1 MGAFRSSRM
10 DDFEIVA
17 APDPSRRASRVAV
30 VGGGASGTLM
40 ALALARQRPDIDVTL
55 IEPGQIGAGLA
66 YGTSH
71 GEHRLN
77 VLPQRLSP
85 FSDQPDDFAHWLV
98 ARGQIAEVGEKAFVP
113 RALMGAYLSERLA
126 TLGRRVSIRHASVTT
141 IDADAELIH
150 VRLHSGEIVAADA
163 VILAT
168 GHSWAPPRDLDR
180 DVPPDASVT
189 ILGTGLGM
197 VDRWLSLRESGHRGP
212 VVAVSRHGLAPLSH
226 GACPT
231 PLSLPAVPLGWS
243 VSQTMCWLRD
253 LAAQVAD
260 WRMAVDAIRPHT
272 QRIWQSWTQS
282 ERRRFLR
289 HARRYWDVHRHRI
302 APDIALRLAQE
313 LEERSVR
320 LVRAHETTA
329 GDYLFDCRGH
339 LPDWSDL
346 SNPLIASLVRDGLIR
361 PDALGIGLD
370 VTPGCNLVARDG
382 QPWPQM
388 FAVGPITRGRFWEI
402 EAIPDIRV
410 QCEALAQ
417 SISLGAGVA
426 AV

>member
-272 QRIWQSWTQS
+272 QRIWQSWSQT

-289 HARRYWDVHRHRI
+289 HARRHWDVRRHRV
-302 APDIALRLAQE
+302 APDICRRARARTRRRVGPRSSACARDQGRRLP
-313 LEERSVR
+313 VR
-320 LVRAHETTA
+320 LQRAPT
-329 GDYLFDCRGH
+329 R
-339 LPDWSDL
+339 
-346 SNPLIASLVRDGLIR
+346 LVGPFESAHCVSRLQRACSSR
-361 PDALGIGLD
+361 P
-370 VTPGCNLVARDG
+370 ARD
-382 QPWPQM
+382 WP
-388 FAVGPITRGRFWEI
+388 RR
-402 EAIPDIRV
+402 
-410 QCEALAQ
+410 
-417 SISLGAGVA
+417 GAGLQPCRATASHGPSCSQA
-426 AV
+426 ARLLTGVFGRSKRFRT